1 MARTDNDTWDL
12 ASSVGATAT
21 MVAAARAMASTADDA
36 LIDDPFAEPLVRAVG
51 VDFFTRL
58 VTGELRPED
67 LDSDSESVGMQRMTD
82 NMAVRTKF
90 FDEFFLTA
98 TGGGNPT
105 EATGGGNPT
114 EATEGGIRQAV
125 ILASGLDSRAYRL
138 AWPAGTTVYEIDQ
151 PDVIEFK
158 TRTLAEL
165 GAEPTAERRT
175 VAMDLRYNWPSA
187 LIEEGF
193 DPNQPTAWSA
203 EGLLGYLPPDAQ
215 DRLLDTIT
223 ELSAPGSRVAV
234 ESVPNID
241 PSDHEK
247 AIERMQAAS
256 ERWRD
261 HGFDLDFAELV
272 YLGDRNEAA
281 AYLGDHGWQLSRQ
294 SVKELFAV
302 NGLPPLDDDEEAG
315 NFGEL
320 QYVSGT
326 LSLPGPEEDSRRGSQ
341 R

>member
-21 MVAAARAMASTADDA
+21 MVAAARAMATTAENP
-36 LIDDPFAEPLVRAVG
+36 LINDPFADPLVRAVG

-67 LDSDSESVGMQRMTD
+67 LDTNSESVGMQRMTD

-90 FDEFFLTA
+90 FDDFFLTA
-98 TGGGNPT
+98 GG
-105 EATGGGNPT
+105 A
-114 EATEGGIRQAV
+114 GIRQAV
-125 ILASGLDSRAYRL
+125 ILASGLDARAYRL

-151 PDVIEFK
+151 PEVIEFK
-158 TRTLAEL
+158 TKTLAEL
-165 GAEPTAERRT
+165 GAEPTAKRRT
-175 VAMDLRYNWPSA
+175 VAMDLRYDWPSA

-193 DPNQPTAWSA
+193 DPNQPTTWSA
-203 EGLLGYLPPDAQ
+203 EGLLGYLPPAAQ

-223 ELSAPGSRVAV
+223 ELSAPGSRIAL
-234 ESVPNID
+234 ESVPNVN
-241 PSDHEK
+241 PEDHEK
-247 AIERMQAAS
+247 AIERMRDAS
-256 ERWRD
+256 KRWRD

-281 AYLGDHGWQLSRQ
+281 AYLGDHGWKLTRN
-294 SVKELFAV
+294 SVKDLFAA
-302 NGLPPLDDDEEAG
+302 NGLPPIDDKEEEVG

-320 QYVSGT
+320 QYVSGV
-326 LSLPGPEEDSRRGSQ
+326 LRGSRR
-341 R
+341 

>member
-36 LIDDPFAEPLVRAVG
+36 LINDPFAEPLVRAVG

-67 LDSDSESVGMQRMTD
+67 LDSDNESVGMQRMTD

-90 FDEFFLTA
+90 FDEFFLS
-98 TGGGNPT
+98 
-105 EATGGGNPT
+105 
-114 EATEGGIRQAV
+114 ATEGGIRQAV

-175 VAMDLRYNWPSA
+175 VAMDLRYDWPSV

>member
-1 MARTDNDTWDL
+1 MMSSTGSARFEGDSWDL

-21 MVAAARAMASTADDA
+21 MVAAARAMATNADNR
-36 LIDDPFAEPLVRAVG
+36 LINDPFAEPLVRAVG

-67 LDSDSESVGMQRMTD
+67 LDSDNESVGMQRMTD

-90 FDEFFLTA
+90 FDEFFLS
-98 TGGGNPT
+98 
-105 EATGGGNPT
+105 
-114 EATEGGIRQAV
+114 ATEGGIRQAV

-138 AWPAGTTVYEIDQ
+138 TWPAGTTVYEIDQ
-151 PDVIEFK
+151 PEVIEFK
-158 TRTLAEL
+158 TTTLAEL
-165 GAEPTAERRT
+165 GAEPTTKRRT
-175 VAMDLRYNWPSA
+175 VAMDLRYDWPSA

-193 DPNQPTAWSA
+193 DPNQPAAWSA

-241 PSDHEK
+241 QGDHQK

-256 ERWRD
+256 QRWRD

-281 AYLGDHGWQLSRQ
+281 SYLGDHGWQISRN
-294 SVKELFAV
+294 SVKELFAAD
-302 NGLPPLDDDEEAG
+302 GLPPLDDDNEDVG

-320 QYVSGT
+320 QYVSGV
-326 LSLPGPEEDSRRGSQ
+326 LNGRPKR
-341 R
+341 

>member
-1 MARTDNDTWDL
+1 MARTENDTWDL

-21 MVAAARAMASTADDA
+21 MVAAARAMATTADNA
-36 LIDDPFAEPLVRAVG
+36 LINDPFAEPLVRAVG

-98 TGGGNPT
+98 TQ
-105 EATGGGNPT
+105 A
-114 EATEGGIRQAV
+114 GIRQAV

-165 GAEPTAERRT
+165 GAEPTAKRRT
-175 VAMDLRYNWPSA
+175 VAMDLRYDWPSA

-223 ELSAPGSRVAV
+223 ELSVPGSRVAV
-234 ESVPNID
+234 ESLPNID
-241 PSDHEK
+241 PADHEK

-256 ERWRD
+256 ARWRD
-261 HGFDLDFAELV
+261 HGFDLDFAELI

-281 AYLGDHGWQLSRQ
+281 SYLGDHGWQLSRN
-294 SVKELFAV
+294 SVKELFAT
-302 NGLPPLDDDEEAG
+302 NGLPPVDEDNEDVG

-320 QYVSGT
+320 QYVSGV
-326 LSLPGPEEDSRRGSQ
+326 LKRGK

>member
-21 MVAAARAMASTADDA
+21 MVAAARAMATTADNP

-90 FDEFFLTA
+90 FDEFFLSA
-98 TGGGNPT
+98 TQ
-105 EATGGGNPT
+105 
-114 EATEGGIRQAV
+114 GGIRQAV

-151 PDVIEFK
+151 PEVIEFK

-175 VAMDLRYNWPSA
+175 VAMDLRYDWPSA

-241 PSDHEK
+241 PADHEK

-256 ERWRD
+256 QRWRD

-294 SVKELFAV
+294 SVKELFAA
-302 NGLPPLDDDEEAG
+302 NGLPPIEEDDKEVG

-320 QYVSGT
+320 QYVSGV
-326 LSLPGPEEDSRRGSQ
+326 LDGAQ